1 MRTVQAYATRDFER
15 RRFYQASADIV
26 KMSYWA
32 RLRVAIIRPLAE
44 GLATTILIGMIIV
57 GMAVFVANGTMQA
70 ASLLT
75 FLFVL
80 FRLVPAIQELNGS
93 VATIMGMQG
102 SIKNIEALLNRD
114 DKPYL
119 SSPTELFSH

>member
-1 MRTVQAYATRDFER
+1 
-15 RRFYQASADIV
+15 
-26 KMSYWA
+26 
-32 RLRVAIIRPLAE
+32 
-44 GLATTILIGMIIV
+44 MIIV
-57 GMAVFVANGTMQA
+57 GMVVFVANGTMQA